1 MRRRFLPFCAGAL
14 LAVAGIPASRGAP
27 PPAPAAVLPA
37 PAAPAAPADPA
48 TDEAYKQTLL
58 FNRVV
63 ELIRQDYVDD
73 AKVGYKALFTAALKG
88 MLSSLDP
95 HSQFLDEDA
104 FSEMQRDTKGE
115 FTGLGI
121 VVGLNKDSAL
131 TVISALEG
139 TPGYRA
145 GILPGDRILKINDAA
160 TEKMTYATAVKALRG
175 KRGEKIR
182 LTLYRPATK
191 DAPKGA
197 PAPTSPAAPSAPGAA
212 PDNPDIFELELV
224 REVIHVDT
232 VREVKVLPPELA
244 GDDKIG
250 YLRLEQ
256 FGENTVAEFDK
267 ALDQLQKDDIKALVV
282 DLRNDPG
289 GLLDAAVD
297 VAGTFLPPGTV
308 VVSTQGRSA
317 DSRREYHSRRTKQPV
332 AYPVAVLVNGYSAS
346 GSEIVAGALQD
357 LKRAVI
363 VGETTFGKGSVQSV
377 INLGDGVGLRLTTAK
392 YYTPSGRVIHEKGV
406 EPDILAPVPASE
418 ERDMIRLRSPALLS
432 PEEKLR
438 LKDFHDTQLE
448 RGIAVLRG
456 ILLRGERSP
465 AVAPAPTSP

>member
-1 MRRRFLPFCAGAL
+1 MRRRFHLLCAGAL
-14 LAVAGIPASRGAP
+14 LAIVAAGLPTAWGDPTAAP
-27 PPAPAAVLPA
+27 PKALPA
-37 PAAPAAPADPA
+37 GRDASATPDPA
-48 TDEAYKQTLL
+48 NDEAYKETLL
-58 FNRVV
+58 FNRVI
-63 ELIRQDYVDD
+63 ELIRQDYVDER
-73 AKVGYKALFTAALKG
+73 KVGYKDLVTAALKG

-104 FSEMQRDTKGE
+104 FTEMQRDTKGE

-160 TEKMTYATAVKALRG
+160 TEKMTYSTAVKALRG

-191 DAPKGA
+191 DAPKSPTVGAITPGA
-197 PAPTSPAAPSAPGAA
+197 PS
-212 PDNPDIFELELV
+212 DNPGEIFELELA
-224 REVIHVDT
+224 REIIHVDT
-232 VREVKVLPPELA
+232 VREVKLLPPEVA
-244 GDDKIG
+244 GDDKVG

-267 ALDQLQKDDIKALVV
+267 ALDVLQKQGVHALVI

-308 VVSTQGRSA
+308 VVSTQGRDA
-317 DSRREYHSRRTKQPV
+317 DTRRDYRSHRTQAPV
-332 AYPVAVLVNGYSAS
+332 AYPIAVLVNGYSAS

-363 VGETTFGKGSVQSV
+363 VGQTTFGKGSVQSV

-406 EPDILAPVPASE
+406 DPDILAPIPASE

-432 PEEKLR
+432 PEERTR

-448 RGIAVLRG
+448 RAVAVLRG
-456 ILLRGERSP
+456 ILLRGERAP
-465 AVAPAPTSP
+465 VVAAVPTSPTA